1 MKKRIF
7 SLLLAIILLSG
18 SIPVSAL
25 EALGETM
32 LPTSVADSNTIEQ
45 PPQEGPKE
53 EMPSGDSEPS
63 SSSQAGDGSST
74 SASEDNSSSESA
86 SEESS
91 SSTPGRKIRSWKEV
105 LPLLPRPH
113 PAWMRAS
120 PPLQTVKRY
129 PQKKRRA
136 PSPSGSRPLPLWR
149 S

>member
-91 SSTPGRKIRSWKEV
+91 SSTPEEEDPQLEGRADRGLSLYGGADRSSGRW
-105 LPLLPRPH
+105 
-113 PAWMRAS
+113 A
-120 PPLQTVKRY
+120 
-129 PQKKRRA
+129 A
-136 PSPSGSRPLPLWR
+136 P
-149 S
+149 